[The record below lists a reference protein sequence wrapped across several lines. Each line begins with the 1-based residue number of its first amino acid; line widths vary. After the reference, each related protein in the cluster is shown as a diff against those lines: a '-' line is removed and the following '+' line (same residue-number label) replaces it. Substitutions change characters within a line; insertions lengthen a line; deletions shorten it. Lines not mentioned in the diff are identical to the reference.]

1 LDETLVHSSLDPD
14 AGSPLARPHDFFFPV
29 QFEDATHTV
38 YVRRRPGVQV
48 RAPHL
53 PHCLLLVSPTRVRG
67 ALTVHVRSNTLTKTR
82 VCAHAGVPGLRQLK
96 VRGAGA
102 VESFWW
108 TLSSS
113 TPSDTRVALF
123 VRAVSAQV
131 VLFTASHP
139 SYANPLLDILDPE
152 GCACCALRHAARPFC
167 VSALLPAFV

>member
-1 LDETLVHSSLDPD
+1 MLTTL
-14 AGSPLARPHDFFFPV
+14 
-29 QFEDATHTV
+29 TN
-38 YVRRRPGVQV
+38 
-48 RAPHL
+48 
-53 PHCLLLVSPTRVRG
+53 CLLLVSPTRVRG
-67 ALTVHVRSNTLTKTR
+67 ALTVHVLSNTLTKTR

-96 VRGAGA
+96 VRGAREQW
-102 VESFWW
+102 ESFWW
-108 TLSSS
+108 ALSS

-152 GCACCALRHAARPFC
+152 GCALSC